1 LLSAATLLGKS
12 LTLKG
17 YLYAEIVADPEALER
32 AKAFILQGLESGAL
46 RPIIAK
52 TFTLSDIQ
60 DAHRFLEANQQIG
73 KIVVT
78 V

>member
-1 LLSAATLLGKS
+1 MRAVIAANFNRL
-12 LTLKG
+12 
-17 YLYAEIVADPEALER
+17 LER
-32 AKAFILQGLESGAL
+32 AKAFILQGLKSGAL

-52 TFTLSDIQ
+52 TFTLNDIQ